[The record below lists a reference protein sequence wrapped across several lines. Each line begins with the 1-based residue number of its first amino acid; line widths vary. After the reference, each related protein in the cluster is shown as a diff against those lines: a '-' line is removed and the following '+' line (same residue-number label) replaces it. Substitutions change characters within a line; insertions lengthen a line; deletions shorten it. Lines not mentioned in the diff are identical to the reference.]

1 MSTSDG
7 AELRSPRSFQ
17 LIAAARRFRAIRRVG
32 ARRGARAHQE
42 NPLQEKDAAPARGS
56 DRNSRFMAGLSRGFI
71 GSRPERKSFF
81 CGMAP
86 TNLAAGGLLLG
97 ERARGAAPRSRV
109 RPAELPIKPSSFA
122 NNLRSLDRGKRLG
135 WWRHHRDLLAPP
147 ASVLDRTPDEL
158 EQFLVEPASGDRARD
173 DEPARI
179 PLAALGRLRSL
190 DPSAEEIPPSF
201 PELVSRPGRWRQTW
215 WTTLDRHACQIAGR
229 WLETRGLAPYL
240 TATSLADA
248 RAKLP
253 DEGRV
258 FLELTTRVDADD
270 LVAFAEA
277 RELDDLR
284 VCVAAPFSSL

>member
-1 MSTSDG
+1 MGWLRQTWQRAGCRSANEL
-7 AELRSPRSFQ
+7 AEL
-17 LIAAARRFRAIRRVG
+17 LL
-32 ARRGARAHQE
+32 AHE
-42 NPLQEKDAAPARGS
+42 L
-56 DRNSRFMAGLSRGFI
+56 
-71 GSRPERKSFF
+71 
-81 CGMAP
+81 
-86 TNLAAGGLLLG
+86 
-97 ERARGAAPRSRV
+97 V
-109 RPAELPIKPSSFA
+109 PAELPIKPSSLA

-135 WWRHHRDLLAPP
+135 WWRRHRALLAPL

-158 EQFLVEPASGDRARD
+158 EQLLAEPASGDGARV

-190 DPSAEEIPPSF
+190 DPSAEELPPGF
-201 PELVSRPGRWRQTW
+201 PELVSRPGRWRRTW
-215 WTTLDRHACQIAGR
+215 WTTLDRRARQIAGR
-229 WLETRGLAPYL
+229 WLEARGLARYL

-258 FLELTTRVDADD
+258 FLELTTRVDADE

-284 VCVAAPFSSL
+284 VCVAAPFHWRSRWAPAPGTSFRCPVREDTGPWADVELASLEDELESLTSWAAERIPRARRPDRAALMNHAHGLDPCRRSSETAGI